1 MAFSIGKYSDRS
13 ITDFKS
19 RLTGGGSRANLFE
32 VVLSFPRELE
42 ITTDDTYRFMV
53 KGAQLPGS
61 TVTAISVPFRG
72 RQLKVSGD
80 RTFAPWTITVIN
92 DTNFTLRNS
101 FEKWMNFMNRN
112 DDNAGVITPAN
123 YQTNMYVHQLGRGK
137 VASTTSENTFP
148 ITSQEKI
155 PIHKSYKFYGAFPT
169 DITPIELSYDSV
181 DTIEEFSVT
190 FEYQWWDTY
199 EGDSSKTMLGTSEG
213 TPEETPD

>member
-1 MAFSIGKYSDRS
+1 MAQIGGYNSRT

-19 RLTGGGSRANLFE
+19 RLVGGGSRANRFE
-32 VVLSFPRELE
+32 VELYFPAGLS
-42 ITTDDTYRFMV
+42 IVTDEVFRFMV
-53 KGAQLPGS
+53 KGAELPGS
-61 TVTAISVPFRG
+61 TVSAISIPFRG

-112 DDNAGVITPAN
+112 DDNAGVITPTQ
-123 YQTNMYVHQLGRGK
+123 YQTNMLVHQLGRGLQN
-137 VASTTSENTFP
+137 ANTLP
-148 ITSQEKI
+148 GTGDQI

-169 DITPIELSYDSV
+169 DITPIALSYDSV
-181 DTIEEFSVT
+181 DTVEEFSVT

-199 EGDSSKTMLGTSEG
+199 EAGSDASMLGTG
-213 TPEETPD
+213 ETA

>member
-1 MAFSIGKYSDRS
+1 MAQIGGHNSRT

-19 RLTGGGSRANLFE
+19 RLVGGGSRANLFE
-32 VVLSFPRELE
+32 VELYFPAGLSIVTDELF
-42 ITTDDTYRFMV
+42 RFMV
-53 KGAQLPGS
+53 KGAELPGS
-61 TVTAISVPFRG
+61 TVSAISIPFRG

-112 DDNAGVITPAN
+112 DDNAGVITPTQ
-123 YQTNMYVHQLGRGK
+123 YQTNMLVHQLGRGLQ
-137 VASTTSENTFP
+137 NTNTLP
-148 ITSQEKI
+148 GTGDQI

-169 DITPIELSYDSV
+169 DITPIALSYDSV
-181 DTIEEFSVT
+181 DTVEEFSVT

-199 EGDSSKTMLGTSEG
+199 EAGSDASMLGTG
-213 TPEETPD
+213 ETA

>member
-1 MAFSIGKYSDRS
+1 MAHQIGGYNSRT

-19 RLTGGGSRANLFE
+19 RLVGGGARANLFE
-32 VVLSFPRELE
+32 VELYFPAGLGV
-42 ITTDDTYRFMV
+42 TTDEVYRLMV
-53 KGAQLPGS
+53 KGAELPGS
-61 TVTAISVPFRG
+61 TVSAISVPFRG

-92 DTNFTLRNS
+92 DTNFTIRNS

-112 DDNAGVITPAN
+112 DDNAGVITPTQ
-123 YQTNMYVHQLGRGK
+123 YQTNMLVHQLGRGLQNINTLP
-137 VASTTSENTFP
+137 ATSD
-148 ITSQEKI
+148 QL

-169 DITPIELSYDSV
+169 DITPIPLSYDSV

-199 EGDSSKTMLGTSEG
+199 EGDSDASMLGTG
-213 TPEETPD
+213 ETA

>member
-1 MAFSIGKYSDRS
+1 MAQIGGYNSRT

-19 RLTGGGSRANLFE
+19 RLVGGGSRANLFE
-32 VVLSFPRELE
+32 VELYFPAGLS
-42 ITTDDTYRFMV
+42 IVTDEVFRFMV
-53 KGAQLPGS
+53 KGAELPGS
-61 TVTAISVPFRG
+61 TVSAISIPFRG

-112 DDNAGVITPAN
+112 DDNAGVITPTQ
-123 YQTNMYVHQLGRGK
+123 YQTNMLVHQLGRGLQN
-137 VASTTSENTFP
+137 ANTLP
-148 ITSQEKI
+148 GTGDQI

-169 DITPIELSYDSV
+169 DITPIALSYDSV
-181 DTIEEFSVT
+181 DTVEEFSVT

-199 EGDSSKTMLGTSEG
+199 EAGSDASMLGTG
-213 TPEETPD
+213 ETA

>member
-1 MAFSIGKYSDRS
+1 MAQIGGYNSRT

-19 RLTGGGSRANLFE
+19 RLVGGGSRANLFE
-32 VVLSFPRELE
+32 VELYFPAGLS
-42 ITTDDTYRFMV
+42 IVTDEVFRFMV
-53 KGAQLPGS
+53 KGAELPGS
-61 TVTAISVPFRG
+61 TVSAISIPFRG

-112 DDNAGVITPAN
+112 DDNAGVITPTQ
-123 YQTNMYVHQLGRGK
+123 YQTDMKVHQLGRGLQN
-137 VASTTSENTFP
+137 ANTLP
-148 ITSQEKI
+148 GTGDQI

-169 DITPIELSYDSV
+169 DITPIALSYDSV
-181 DTIEEFSVT
+181 DTVEEFSVT

-199 EGDSSKTMLGTSEG
+199 EAGSDASMLGTG
-213 TPEETPD
+213 ETA

>member
-1 MAFSIGKYSDRS
+1 MAQSVGGYNTRT

-19 RLTGGGSRANLFE
+19 RLFGGGARPNLFE
-32 VVLSFPRELE
+32 VILNFPTGL
-42 ITTDDTYRFMV
+42 TDVNLTGLTGDLCRFMV
-53 KGAQLPGS
+53 KGAELPGS
-61 TVTAISVPFRG
+61 TVSAISVPFRG

-92 DTNFTLRNS
+92 DTNFILRNS

-112 DDNAGVITPAN
+112 DDNAGVITPSE
-123 YQTNMYVHQLGRGK
+123 YQTNMLVHQLGRGLENS
-137 VASTTSENTFP
+137 STLPGTGDE
-148 ITSQEKI
+148 I

-169 DITPIELSYDSV
+169 DISAIGLSYDTT

-199 EGDSSKTMLGTSEG
+199 EANSDASMLGTG
-213 TPEETPD
+213 ETA

>member
-1 MAFSIGKYSDRS
+1 MAFQIDGYNTRT

-19 RLTGGGSRANLFE
+19 RLVGGGSRANLFE
-32 VVLSFPRELE
+32 VVLSFPVGLTEVNVTGIEGDLQ
-42 ITTDDTYRFMV
+42 RFMV
-53 KGAQLPGS
+53 KGAELPGS
-61 TVTAISVPFRG
+61 TVSAISVPFRG

-112 DDNAGVITPAN
+112 DDNAGVITPSE
-123 YQTNMYVHQLGRGK
+123 YQTNMLVHQLGRGLQN
-137 VASTTSENTFP
+137 VSTLPGTGD
-148 ITSQEKI
+148 QI

-169 DITPIELSYDSV
+169 DITPIALSYDSV

-199 EGDSSKTMLGTSEG
+199 EGDSDVSMLGTGEIA
-213 TPEETPD
+213 

>member
-1 MAFSIGKYSDRS
+1 MAQIGGYNSRT

-19 RLTGGGSRANLFE
+19 RLVGGGSRANLFE
-32 VVLSFPRELE
+32 VELYFPAGLS
-42 ITTDDTYRFMV
+42 IVTDEVFRFMV
-53 KGAQLPGS
+53 KGAELPGS
-61 TVTAISVPFRG
+61 TVSAISIPFRG

-112 DDNAGVITPAN
+112 DDNAGVITPTQ
-123 YQTNMYVHQLGRGK
+123 YQTNMLVHQLGRGLQ
-137 VASTTSENTFP
+137 NTNTLP
-148 ITSQEKI
+148 GTGDQI

-169 DITPIELSYDSV
+169 DITPIALSYDSV
-181 DTIEEFSVT
+181 DTVEEFSVT

-199 EGDSSKTMLGTSEG
+199 EAGSNASMLGTG
-213 TPEETPD
+213 ETA

>member
-1 MAFSIGKYSDRS
+1 MAFTIDSYNNRT

-32 VVLSFPRELE
+32 VVLAFPAGL
-42 ITTDDTYRFMV
+42 TTVNTTGTDGDLYRFMV
-53 KGAQLPGS
+53 KGAELPGS

-112 DDNAGVITPAN
+112 DDNAGVITPAD
-123 YQTNMYVHQLGRGK
+123 YQTNMLVHQLGRG
-137 VASTTSENTFP
+137 VQNVNTLPGASDA
-148 ITSQEKI
+148 I

-169 DITPIELSYDSV
+169 DITPIQLSYDSV

-199 EGDSSKTMLGTSEG
+199 EANSDVSMLGTG
-213 TPEETPD
+213 ETT

>member
-1 MAFSIGKYSDRS
+1 MAFNVGGYNTRT

-19 RLTGGGSRANLFE
+19 RLVGGGARPNLFE
-32 VVLSFPRELE
+32 VVLSFPAGL
-42 ITTDDTYRFMV
+42 TDVDLTGTEGDLYRFMV
-53 KGAQLPGS
+53 KGAELPGS
-61 TVTAISVPFRG
+61 TVTSIAVPFRG

-101 FEKWMNFMNRN
+101 FEKWMNYMNRN
-112 DDNAGVITPAN
+112 DDNAGVITPSE
-123 YQTNMYVHQLGRGK
+123 YQTNMLVHQLGRGLQ
-137 VASTTSENTFP
+137 NTNTLP
-148 ITSQEKI
+148 GTGTEM

-169 DITPIELSYDSV
+169 DITPIALSYDTT

-199 EGDSSKTMLGTSEG
+199 EGNSDVSMLDTG
-213 TPEETPD
+213 ETA

>member
-1 MAFSIGKYSDRS
+1 MTFSIGQYTNRT

-19 RLTGGGSRANLFE
+19 KLTGGGSRANLFE
-32 VVLSFPRELE
+32 VVLSFPRELG
-42 ITTDDTYRFMV
+42 ITPDDTYRFMV
-53 KGAQLPGS
+53 KGAELPGS

-92 DTNFTLRNS
+92 DTNFTIRNS
-101 FEKWMNFMNRN
+101 FEMWMNLMNRN

-123 YQTNMYVHQLGRGK
+123 YQTNMLVHQLGRGK
-137 VASTTSENTFP
+137 VANTTSENTFP
-148 ITSQEKI
+148 TAQDII
-155 PIHKSYKFYGAFPT
+155 PILKSYKFYGAFPT
-169 DITPIELSYDSV
+169 DITPIPLSYDSV

-199 EGDSSKTMLGTSEG
+199 VGDSSTTMLGTSEG
-213 TPEETPD
+213 TPD

>member
-1 MAFSIGKYSDRS
+1 MTFSIGQYTNRT

-19 RLTGGGSRANLFE
+19 KLTGGGSRANLFE

-42 ITTDDTYRFMV
+42 IIPDDTYRFMV
-53 KGAQLPGS
+53 KGAELPGS
-61 TVTAISVPFRG
+61 TVSAISVPFRG

-80 RTFAPWTITVIN
+80 RTFAPWTITVLN
-92 DTNFTLRNS
+92 DTNFTIRNS
-101 FEKWMNFMNRN
+101 FERWMNLMNRN

-137 VASTTSENTFP
+137 VANTTSENTFP
-148 ITSQEKI
+148 TAQDII
-155 PIHKSYKFYGAFPT
+155 PILKSYKFYGAFPT
-169 DITPIELSYDSV
+169 DITPIPLSYDSV

-199 EGDSSKTMLGTSEG
+199 VGDSSTTMLGTSEG
-213 TPEETPD
+213 TSD